1 MSKNNFLF
9 TSESVSEGHPD
20 KVCDRISDM
29 VVDSYL
35 SKDPVSRVACET
47 LTTTNKVVLAGE
59 TRGPKINKDELINKV
74 RDCIKDI
81 GYDQKGFSWK
91 TANIETHLHEQ
102 STDIAMGVDSKD
114 NKDEGAGDQ
123 GIMFGFACKETEDL
137 MPAPIHFSHKILRL
151 MAQDRKEGILKGIE
165 PDSKSQVSMLY
176 ENNKPTK
183 VTSVVIST
191 QHSKDL
197 DQEKVRELIV
207 PYIQKSIPKNY
218 IKDLKSEEIYINP
231 TGQFIIG
238 GPDGDTGLTGRK
250 IIVDTY
256 GGAAP
261 HGGGAFSGKDP
272 TKVDRSAAYVAR
284 YLAKNIVSSGTS
296 DKCLIQLAYAIGV
309 SKPLSIYVKLE
320 DGDQEK
326 VDKIKKI
333 INENF
338 DLSPRGI
345 REMLKLNNPIYEIT
359 SAYGHFGRK
368 PSNKGE
374 FSWEKTDKAD
384 LFKLWTWKRRIFL
397 LKIFKLWKFKMG
409 GSPFFFRRTKM
420 LNRGLD
426 KLELLR
432 IVEAV
437 ANEKSIDKELV
448 IGSMESAIQ
457 KAALT
462 KFGNDNNIEVIID
475 RDTGEIKIQKVLE
488 VVENLEDSARE
499 ITLEAAKKAF
509 PETKEIKLG
518 TKLYEELPQIDFGRI
533 AAQSAKQV
541 ISSRVR
547 EAEKNRQYDDFI
559 EKQGQILSGIIKRL
573 EYGNVIV
580 DLGKAEGV
588 IKKDELIPREI
599 LKTGDRV
606 KAYCYEV
613 KKELKGHQ
621 IFLSRAHPQFLAKL
635 FFQEVPEI
643 YEGTI
648 EIKSVARDPGS
659 RAKICVHSQDSS
671 IDPVGACVGMRGSR
685 VQTIVNELHGEKID
699 IIKWTEDLPTL
710 ISESLSPAEIQ
721 KVLIDQDNKRI
732 DIILT
737 EENLSKAIGRR
748 GQNVRLASKLT
759 NFEIDILTDKE
770 DSERRQAEFKDRT
783 ETLIKNL
790 EVDETL
796 GQLLVSEGFTS
807 IEDIAQSSSEGISKI
822 DAIDEETAKELIK
835 RSKETL
841 IKEKEAVALKLKEL
855 GVEEKLVN
863 LKGMTQGMLVI
874 LGQKNIKKLSDFAD
888 LSSDELIGGFDEIKG
903 KKVRIDGY
911 LEEFSLSRKEADDLI
926 MSAREIVYK

>member
-1 MSKNNFLF
+1 
-9 TSESVSEGHPD
+9 
-20 KVCDRISDM
+20 
-29 VVDSYL
+29 
-35 SKDPVSRVACET
+35 
-47 LTTTNKVVLAGE
+47 
-59 TRGPKINKDELINKV
+59 
-74 RDCIKDI
+74 
-81 GYDQKGFSWK
+81 
-91 TANIETHLHEQ
+91 
-102 STDIAMGVDSKD
+102 MGS
-114 NKDEGAGDQ
+114 
-123 GIMFGFACKETEDL
+123 
-137 MPAPIHFSHKILRL
+137 
-151 MAQDRKEGILKGIE
+151 
-165 PDSKSQVSMLY
+165 
-176 ENNKPTK
+176 
-183 VTSVVIST
+183 
-191 QHSKDL
+191 
-197 DQEKVRELIV
+197 
-207 PYIQKSIPKNY
+207 
-218 IKDLKSEEIYINP
+218 
-231 TGQFIIG
+231 
-238 GPDGDTGLTGRK
+238 
-250 IIVDTY
+250 
-256 GGAAP
+256 
-261 HGGGAFSGKDP
+261 
-272 TKVDRSAAYVAR
+272 
-284 YLAKNIVSSGTS
+284 
-296 DKCLIQLAYAIGV
+296 
-309 SKPLSIYVKLE
+309 
-320 DGDQEK
+320 
-326 VDKIKKI
+326 
-333 INENF
+333 
-338 DLSPRGI
+338 
-345 REMLKLNNPIYEIT
+345 
-359 SAYGHFGRK
+359 
-368 PSNKGE
+368 
-374 FSWEKTDKAD
+374 
-384 LFKLWTWKRRIFL
+384 
-397 LKIFKLWKFKMG
+397 
-409 GSPFFFRRTKM
+409 SPFFFGADKM

-462 KFGNDNNIEVIID
+462 KFGSDNNIEVLID
-475 RDTGEIKIQKVLE
+475 RESGEIKINKVLE
-488 VVENLEDSARE
+488 IVEKVEDSARE
-499 ITLEAAKKAF
+499 ITLEDAKKVSKDNLDLKVG
-509 PETKEIKLG
+509 EKI
-518 TKLYEELPQIDFGRI
+518 YEELPQIDFGRI

-547 EAEKNRQYDDFI
+547 EAEKNRQYEDFI
-559 EKQGQILSGIIKRL
+559 DKQGQILSGIIKRL

-648 EIKSVARDPGS
+648 DIKSVARDPGS

-759 NFEIDILTDKE
+759 NYEIDILTDKE
-770 DSERRQAEFKDRT
+770 DSERRQADFKERT
-783 ETLIKNL
+783 ENLIKNL

-807 IEDIAQSSSEGISKI
+807 IEEIAQSNPDDISKI
-822 DAIDEETAKELIK
+822 DAIDDETAKELID
-835 RSKETL
+835 RSKENL
-841 IKEKEAVALKLKEL
+841 VKEKEAVAMKLKEL
-855 GVEEKLVN
+855 GVEESLIN

-888 LSSDELIGGFDEIKG
+888 LSSDELIGGFDELKG
-903 KKVRIDGY
+903 KKIRIEGY

-926 MSAREIVYK
+926 MAAREIAYR